1 MKHFKLPSLS
11 QKLFLTFV
19 LSFIIPLTLTGAFL
33 SYQFSN
39 YQYRNLQA
47 QSQSNLRLISTYLSN
62 YMNDINNVTK
72 ALYYNSYFRSKTDL
86 ALMSISD
93 RNTLSKEIGDTLTLT
108 AYSRD
113 DFGDLL
119 FISEKEVLYFNAVN
133 YYQYLSTIQPLESR
147 NWYTE
152 AIKKEG
158 KVAITP
164 YYDPD
169 SDGGP
174 RRADSFF
181 ISRQLK
187 NLFDPDQENVI
198 MINMKTQFLDELFSE
213 INSHTPAIIVFT
225 NDSGALIYSSQAVDS
240 GFLSH
245 LEEDSFRY
253 HRNTWMQETQTLDS
267 FPLTV
272 RIFHSVSYIHR
283 QIAAFIA
290 GSILCLLA
298 AICIAYAIFCRNN
311 RWIRIPV
318 NHIQSILKEM
328 EDGSLDARCEDLP
341 IREFQNIGSSVN
353 HMAEKLQEK
362 IHNEYE
368 LRIAHKNLQFQA
380 LQSQIRPHFIINTI
394 YSFITLN
401 QIGETELL
409 NDCFYK
415 FAAILRYVLSKDQ
428 NTTLGK
434 ELDFLDSYCALFH
447 LRFGDRIR
455 YTISCSEPLRSLSMP
470 KLLLQPLVEN
480 AVIHGIEPSEIPCT
494 LTITAE
500 RHDGKIYIIIED
512 SGVGF
517 TEEQLTSPNSIGIR
531 NVENRIQLWSRDIA
545 FYIYRV
551 DGLTIQAIIIPESA
565 QGGETP

>member
-1 MKHFKLPSLS
+1 M
-11 QKLFLTFV
+11 
-19 LSFIIPLTLTGAFL
+19 
-33 SYQFSN
+33 
-39 YQYRNLQA
+39 
-47 QSQSNLRLISTYLSN
+47 
-62 YMNDINNVTK
+62 
-72 ALYYNSYFRSKTDL
+72 
-86 ALMSISD
+86 
-93 RNTLSKEIGDTLTLT
+93 
-108 AYSRD
+108 
-113 DFGDLL
+113 
-119 FISEKEVLYFNAVN
+119 
-133 YYQYLSTIQPLESR
+133 
-147 NWYTE
+147 
-152 AIKKEG
+152 
-158 KVAITP
+158 
-164 YYDPD
+164 
-169 SDGGP
+169 
-174 RRADSFF
+174 
-181 ISRQLK
+181 
-187 NLFDPDQENVI
+187 
-198 MINMKTQFLDELFSE
+198 
-213 INSHTPAIIVFT
+213 
-225 NDSGALIYSSQAVDS
+225 DS

-245 LEEDSFRY
+245 MDEDSFRY
-253 HRNTWMQETQTLDS
+253 HYNTWMQETQTLDS

-283 QIAAFIA
+283 QIAAFIV
-290 GSILCLLA
+290 GSVLCLLA
-298 AICIAYAIFCRNN
+298 AIGIAYAIFCRNN

-318 NHIQSILKEM
+318 NHIQSALKEM
-328 EDGSLDARCEDLP
+328 EDGNLNARCENLP

-455 YTISCSEPLRSLSMP
+455 YTISCSESLRNLSMP

-480 AVIHGIEPSEIPCT
+480 AVIHGIEPSEVPCG

-500 RHDGKIYIIIED
+500 RHGGKIYLIIED

-517 TEEQLTSPNSIGIR
+517 TAEQLTSPNSIGIR
-531 NVENRIQLWSRDIA
+531 NVENRIQLWSREIA
-545 FYIYRV
+545 FYMYRV
-551 DGLTIQAIIIPESA
+551 DGLTIQAIIIPETA
-565 QGGETP
+565 QGGETQ